1 VWGNVFEEHKF
12 YASGPEEMVTSLF
25 PWCFYV
31 MLVTSGPSG
40 KNYQWV
46 HGWQATV
53 SFVTS

>member
-1 VWGNVFEEHKF
+1 VWGNVFEERKF